1 MEIGNINHIILPF
14 ISELQIAEESWES
27 YLSGDKS
34 LMTGMDIFFEYFVMP
49 NKSNY
54 QGINMQNVPDV
65 MWFLLS
71 LLQIFL
77 LDS

>member
-54 QGINMQNVPDV
+54 
-65 MWFLLS
+65 
-71 LLQIFL
+71 
-77 LDS
+77 